1 MHNQSKYSNIGNIN
15 KCTFRRLALFFFK
28 DIDSF
33 YHIDFSWYSTI
44 IKVIKKTFRFILNLL
59 SVVTFFYVSL

>member
-44 IKVIKKTFRFILNLL
+44 IKVIKKNI
-59 SVVTFFYVSL
+59 